1 MKTTVYAALAAVTL
15 GSLAACSTAAA
26 PSRASAPSAH
36 ASASRTPAVAAAPS
50 PSRPGS
56 CTAVLAAL
64 KSAEASAKS
73 EATAKH
79 AQFPGISVA
88 DLQGAAMANELDGAD
103 GRQAAAAA
111 EASGNARLASA
122 GKALASDAKTMHD
135 FYGETSGDQA
145 TARVQLDLAA
155 IAGVCGNG

>member
-15 GSLAACSTAAA
+15 GSLAACSVSVA
-26 PSRASAPSAH
+26 PSRAPASSAH
-36 ASASRTPAVAAAPS
+36 ASASRTAAAAAPA

-56 CTAVLAAL
+56 CTAVLATL

-88 DLQGAAMANELDGAD
+88 DLQGAAMANELDDAAG
-103 GRQAAAAA
+103 QAVASAAG
-111 EASGNARLASA
+111 ASGNAKLAAA
-122 GKALASDAKTMHD
+122 GKALASDAKVMHD

-145 TARVQLDLAA
+145 TARVRADLNGIAA
-155 IAGVCGNG
+155 VCGNG